1 MGGAG
6 ALDLP
11 RRLPRHRR
19 PAAAPAGPGGD
30 RPDARGLRAREGR
43 LRAPLRD
50 RQPPRL
56 GVDPRGG
63 DSEAERAGRPNL
75 VTLPATHVRAWTT
88 ITRRAGASS
97 VAPIATAIGASCVL
111 PSLGARG
118 PVPGR
123 RHWEGHR

>member
-19 PAAAPAGPGGD
+19 PVAAPVGPGCD

-56 GVDPRGG
+56 GVNPRGG
-63 DSEAERAGRPNL
+63 DSEADRAGRPIL
-75 VTLPATHVRAWTT
+75 VTLPASLVRTCTSIA
-88 ITRRAGASS
+88 RRAGAAAG
-97 VAPIATAIGASCVL
+97 APGATAGGA
-111 PSLGARG
+111 
-118 PVPGR
+118 
-123 RHWEGHR
+123 